1 MPNNMAMHVEFLSAF
16 AQLPRAQQRG
26 VRNLISR
33 FNANPAASGLNY
45 ERIQGAT
52 DPNMRSLRIDGGY
65 RAIVAKPERGSVH
78 LLLWADKHDDAYS
91 WATRRRCDINPET
104 GAVQVY
110 LPQGDAPA
118 AVAEAAAKSAGAF
131 AALKDREL
139 MRLGVPQA
147 MLAEVRGVADED
159 ALDAL
164 QKRLPIEAYDALFLY
179 LAGESYEQ
187 LVREREAPDVVDT
200 GDFDAALKRPE
211 SQMRFAVVADE
222 MELEAMLNAP
232 LETWRVFLHPS
243 QRRVVERDWNG
254 PVRLLGGAGTGKT
267 VVAMHRARWLVRNL
281 PESRVLFTTFTRNL
295 AADIEHSLGAICT
308 PEEMKRIDV
317 TNLDRWVVRFLK
329 MRRYEFRLQFGR
341 NAEAWQIA
349 LDAKPPALDLPDA
362 FFGDEWEQVIQA
374 SDVPDKQTYLR
385 VSRTGR
391 GTRLTRSE
399 RALIWPVFAEYRAQL
414 AERGVKEVDD
424 AYRDAAALLAAEPP
438 TVGDFGNYDAVIVDE
453 AQDMGAAAFRLLRAI
468 APPGKNSLFIT
479 GDGHQR
485 IYGRRVVLG
494 RCGIDIRGRSR
505 KLRLNYRTTEQT
517 RRWASGL
524 LADRDIDDLDG
535 GADDN
540 RGIKSLTRGPEPQL
554 AHFPTREEHD
564 AHLLAHIRE
573 LQSPEQ
579 PLRGICVATR
589 TSAERDA
596 AAQAL
601 EGEIEHLVVGRG
613 ADDSGK
619 DGVRVATMHRVKG
632 LEFDHMVLA
641 SVNSGLVPLRQRPKA
656 ADAVADAS
664 METEER
670 SLLYVAATRAKKSLT
685 CLSFGRPSRFL
696 GSGGAVSG
704 GRQAV

>member
-1 MPNNMAMHVEFLSAF
+1 MPNNMAMSVEFLAAF
-16 AQLPRAQQRG
+16 GRLPSAQQRG

-45 ERIQGAT
+45 ERIQGA
-52 DPNMRSLRIDGGY
+52 DSAMRSLRIDGGY
-65 RAIVAKPERGSVH
+65 RAIVAKPQRGSIH
-78 LLLWADKHDDAYS
+78 LLLWADKHDDAYH
-91 WATRRRCDINPET
+91 WATRHRCDINPAT
-104 GAVQVY
+104 GALQVY
-110 LPQGDAPA
+110 LPREDAPA
-118 AVAEAAAKSAGAF
+118 NAPDAAAPPAGAF
-131 AALKDREL
+131 AGLKDREL
-139 MRLGVPQA
+139 MRLGVPEA
-147 MLAEVRGVADED
+147 MLAEVRGVADES
-159 ALDAL
+159 ALDAI
-164 QKRLPIEAYDALFLY
+164 QERLPIEAYESLFLH

-187 LVREREAPDVVDT
+187 LVREREPPDVVDT
-200 GDFDAALKRPE
+200 GDFEAALKRPE
-211 SQMRFAVVADE
+211 SQMRFAVAADE

-232 LETWRVFLHPS
+232 LERWRVFLHPS

-295 AADIEHSLGAICT
+295 AADIEHNLGAICS
-308 PEEMKRIDV
+308 PHEMKRIEV

-329 MRRYEFRLQFGR
+329 MRRYDFRLQFNR
-341 NAEAWQIA
+341 DPEAWQIA

-362 FFGDEWEQVIQA
+362 FFDDEWEQVIQA
-374 SDVPDKQTYLR
+374 ADVQDKETYLR

-391 GTRLTRSE
+391 GTRLARSE
-399 RALIWPVFAEYRAQL
+399 RALVWPVFAEYRAQL

-438 TVGDFGNYDAVIVDE
+438 AAGEFGNYEAVIVDE
-453 AQDMGAAAFRLLRAI
+453 AQDMGAPAFRLLRAI
-468 APPGKNSLFIT
+468 APSGKNNLFIT

-485 IYGRRVVLG
+485 IYSGRRVVLG

-517 RRWASGL
+517 RRWAASL
-524 LADRDIDDLDG
+524 LKERDIDDLDG

-554 AHFPTREEHD
+554 AHFATREEHD
-564 AHLLAHIRE
+564 AQLLAHIRE
-573 LQSPEQ
+573 LQAQGQS
-579 PLRGICVATR
+579 LRGICVAAR

-601 EGEIEHLVVGRG
+601 AGEIEHHVVGRG
-613 ADDSGK
+613 ADDGGQ

-641 SVNSGLVPLRQRPKA
+641 SVNAGLMPLRQRGKA
-656 ADAVADAS
+656 ADAAADAS

-670 SLLYVAATRAKKSLT
+670 SLLYVAATRAKKSLV
-685 CLSFGRPSRFL
+685 CLSFGTPSRFL
-696 GSGGAVSG
+696 GDGKPE
-704 GRQAV
+704 

>member
-16 AQLPRAQQRG
+16 GRLPRAQQRG

-33 FNANPAASGLNY
+33 FNADPTASGLNY
-45 ERIQGAT
+45 ERIQGAA
-52 DPNMRSLRIDGGY
+52 DPNMRSLRIDRDY
-65 RAIVAKPERGSVH
+65 RAIVARPERGRVH
-78 LLLWADKHDDAYS
+78 MLLWADKHDDAYS
-91 WATRRRCDINPET
+91 WATRRRCDINPAT

-110 LPQGDAPA
+110 LPQADAPA
-118 AVAEAAAKSAGAF
+118 AAQEAAEKPPGAF

-147 MLAEVRGVADED
+147 MLAEVRGVADEH
-159 ALDAL
+159 ALDAI
-164 QKRLPIEAYDALFLY
+164 QVRLPTEAYEALFLL

-187 LVREREAPDVVDT
+187 LVREREAPEAVDT
-200 GDFDAALKRPE
+200 GDFEAALKRPE
-211 SQMRFAVVADE
+211 SQMRFAVAADE

-232 LETWRVFLHPS
+232 LERWRVFLHPS

-267 VVAMHRARWLVRNL
+267 VVAMHRARWLVRNH
-281 PESRVLFTTFTRNL
+281 PESRVVFTTFTRNL
-295 AADIEHSLGAICT
+295 AADIEHNLGAICA
-308 PEEMKRIDV
+308 PEEMKRIEV

-329 MRRYEFRLQFGR
+329 MRRYEFSLQFNR
-341 NAEAWQIA
+341 NPEAWQIA

-362 FFGDEWEQVIQA
+362 FFEDEWVQVIQA
-374 SDVPDKQTYLR
+374 ADVQDKQAYLR

-391 GTRLTRSE
+391 GTRLARSE

-438 TVGDFGNYDAVIVDE
+438 AAGDFGNYDAVIVDE

-468 APPGKNSLFIT
+468 APGSRNALFIT

-485 IYGRRVVLG
+485 IYSGRRVVLG
-494 RCGIDIRGRSR
+494 HCGIDIRGRSR

-517 RRWASGL
+517 RRWAAGL
-524 LADRDIDDLDG
+524 LAGRDIDDLDG

-554 AHFPTREEHD
+554 AHFATREEHD
-564 AHLLAHIRE
+564 AHLLACVRD
-573 LQSPEQ
+573 LQAQGQ

-596 AAQAL
+596 AAEAL
-601 EGEIEHLVVGRG
+601 AGEIEHLVVGRG
-613 ADDSGK
+613 ADDGGQ

-641 SVNSGLVPLRQRPKA
+641 SVNAGLMPLRQRGKA
-656 ADAVADAS
+656 ADAVADAH

-685 CLSFGRPSRFL
+685 CLSFGTPSRFL
-696 GSGGAVSG
+696 VGDGEA
-704 GRQAV
+704 ATA

>member
-1 MPNNMAMHVEFLSAF
+1 MPNNMAMSVEFLAAF
-16 AQLPRAQQRG
+16 GRLPSAQQRG

-45 ERIQGAT
+45 ERIQGA
-52 DPNMRSLRIDGGY
+52 DAAMRSLRIDRDY
-65 RAIVAKPERGSVH
+65 RAIVAKPERGAVH
-78 LLLWADKHDDAYS
+78 LLLWADKHDDAYH
-91 WATRRRCDINPET
+91 WATRHRCDINPAT
-104 GAVQVY
+104 GALQVY
-110 LPQGDAPA
+110 LPREDAPA
-118 AVAEAAAKSAGAF
+118 RPPEAATVPAGAF
-131 AALKDREL
+131 AGLKDREL
-139 MRLGVPQA
+139 MRLGVPEA
-147 MLAEVRGVADED
+147 MLAEVRGVADES
-159 ALDAL
+159 ALDAI
-164 QKRLPIEAYDALFLY
+164 QERLPTEAYESLFLH

-187 LVREREAPDVVDT
+187 LVREREPPDVVDT
-200 GDFDAALKRPE
+200 GDFEAALKRPE
-211 SQMRFAVVADE
+211 SRMRFAVAADE

-232 LETWRVFLHPS
+232 LERWRVFLHPS

-267 VVAMHRARWLVRNL
+267 VVAMHRARWLVRKL
-281 PESRVLFTTFTRNL
+281 PEGRVLFTTFTRNL
-295 AADIEHSLGAICT
+295 AADIEHNLGAICS
-308 PEEMKRIDV
+308 PEEMKRIEV

-329 MRRYEFRLQFGR
+329 MRRYDFRLQFNR
-341 NAEAWQIA
+341 DPEAWQIA

-362 FFGDEWEQVIQA
+362 FFDDEWEQVIQA
-374 SDVPDKQTYLR
+374 ADVQDKETYLR

-391 GTRLTRSE
+391 GTRLARSE
-399 RALIWPVFAEYRAQL
+399 RALVWPVFAEYRAQL

-438 TVGDFGNYDAVIVDE
+438 AAGEFGNYDAVIVDE
-453 AQDMGAAAFRLLRAI
+453 AQDMGAPAFRLLHAI
-468 APPGKNSLFIT
+468 APSGRNGLFIT

-485 IYGRRVVLG
+485 IYSGRRVVLG

-517 RRWASGL
+517 RRWAASL
-524 LADRDIDDLDG
+524 LAGRDIDDLDG

-554 AHFPTREEHD
+554 AHFATREEHD
-564 AHLLAHIRE
+564 AQLLAHIRE
-573 LQSPEQ
+573 LQTQAQS
-579 PLRGICVATR
+579 LRGICVAAR

-601 EGEIEHLVVGRG
+601 ESEIEHHVVGRG
-613 ADDSGK
+613 ADDGGQ

-641 SVNSGLVPLRQRPKA
+641 SVNAGLVPLRQRGKA
-656 ADAVADAS
+656 ADAAADAS

-670 SLLYVAATRAKKSLT
+670 SLLYVAATRAKKSLV
-685 CLSFGRPSRFL
+685 CLSFGTPSRFL
-696 GSGGAVSG
+696 GDGKPE
-704 GRQAV
+704 